1 MAFQTYSVKEVI
13 LKHAL
18 ANAVQFGGK
27 ADLGAVLG
35 KVLAE
40 EPGLKSD
47 IDSAKKEAMEVI
59 KEVNSWSAEKQK
71 KELEKTGYEKPE
83 KEQRVGLPPLPNA
96 RGKVVMRIAPFPS
109 GPLHIGNAKPFI
121 LNDEYVKTYGG
132 KLLLV
137 MDDTIGTEEKMIVP
151 EAYKLIPE
159 GLKWLGIKFD
169 KKIIYRSDR
178 LKLYYGHAEKMI
190 KMDKAYVCE
199 CGFGELRKNRMES
212 RECRHRSKSIEENIA
227 DWKKMIKGKFKEG
240 EAVLRI
246 KTDLAHPNPAFR
258 DRVLLRI
265 SNRPHPR
272 TKKKYKVWPLLDFAA
287 AVDDHLLGITHV
299 LRGKDL
305 MIESEM
311 ERYIWDIFDWKHAVI
326 IHSGLMRIEGVK
338 LSKSKSQREIS
349 SGRYEGWD
357 DPRTWSLQS
366 LRKRGFTPEAV
377 RSFLLESSLTEHDVT
392 IPIEN
397 LYAANRKLIDAESQR
412 YFFVAEPVEIS
423 IDKPPKRSVKAPLY
437 PGKKQTRSI
446 PVGKKVFVEK
456 IDFLQNNGK
465 EVRLMHLCNIILGKK
480 SKVTGVRLKEVPKI
494 HWASSRAVKA
504 KVVMPNGASING
516 LAEPA
521 LSKVKPGQTVQ
532 LERLFFVCCNKKGV
546 FYFSH
551 K

>member
-1 MAFQTYSVKEVI
+1 MKDII

-27 ADLGAVLG
+27 ANAGAVIG

-40 EPGLKSD
+40 NPDLKSD
-47 IDSAKKEAMEVI
+47 VDAVKRAVSEVV
-59 KEVNSWSAEKQK
+59 KDVNSWGLEKQK
-71 KELEKTGYEKPE
+71 KELEKTGYEKPQ
-83 KEQRVGLPPLPNA
+83 KEQRTGLPPLPNVQ
-96 RGKVVMRIAPFPS
+96 GKVVMRIAPFPS

-121 LNDEYVKTYGG
+121 LNDEYVKTYDG

-137 MDDTIGTEEKMIVP
+137 MDDTIGTEEKMIVS
-151 EAYKLIPE
+151 EAYKLIQE
-159 GLKWLGIKFD
+159 GLKWLGVNFD
-169 KKIIYRSDR
+169 KKVVYRSDR
-178 LKLYYGHAEKMI
+178 LKIYYEHAEKMI
-190 KMDKAYVCE
+190 KLGRAYVCE
-199 CGFGELRKNRMES
+199 CRFDELRKNRMES
-212 RECRHRSKSIEENIA
+212 RECGHRSKGEEENLS
-227 DWKKMIKGKFKEG
+227 DWKKMLKGKYKEG

-246 KTDLAHPNPAFR
+246 KTDMAHPNPAFR

-265 SNRPHPR
+265 SSRPHPR

-287 AVDDHLLGITHV
+287 AIDDHLLGVTHI

-311 ERYIWDIFDWKHAVI
+311 EKYLWDIFGWKHSVI

-338 LSKSKSQREIS
+338 LSKSKSQREIA

-366 LRKRGFTPEAV
+366 LRKRGFLPEAI

-423 IDKPPKRSVKAPLY
+423 IDPPARSAKAPLY

-446 PVGKKVFVEK
+446 PVGRKVFVEK
-456 IDFLQNNGK
+456 IDFLQHQGK

-494 HWASSRAVKA
+494 HWVSNKAVKV
-504 KVVMPNGASING
+504 KVVMPNGAEING

-521 LSKVKPGQTVQ
+521 LFKVKPGQTVQ
-532 LERLFFVCCNKKGV
+532 FERLFFASCNKKGV